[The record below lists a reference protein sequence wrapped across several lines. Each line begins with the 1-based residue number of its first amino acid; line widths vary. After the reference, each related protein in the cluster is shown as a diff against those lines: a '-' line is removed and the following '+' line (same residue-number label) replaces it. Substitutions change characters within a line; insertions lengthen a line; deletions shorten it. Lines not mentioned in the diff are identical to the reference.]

1 MSFILS
7 DCKYDFSSDN
17 INIICLVYDCSGSMN
32 RHTHAI
38 IQANNDFYMDFS
50 KFEEKGSVAICK
62 VMFNDSI
69 IHTSF
74 NDVKHFSTDYYAEC
88 GTALYTAIVEA
99 SDNTIKYYNEIVKR
113 LNVRPRITLFV
124 LSDGRD
130 NSSDCSVNDAK
141 KAITR
146 LNSLDA
152 TTVFV
157 AFNEAIRYK
166 DGEQLGFTCTRDI
179 TSARELISCLGN
191 ELSKSCQEQSKSA
204 YSLKSAFFSKA
215 KQNDEEDSVEEI
227 PITDDDFFGNL

>member
-1 MSFILS
+1 MSFILR

-17 INIICLVYDCSGSMN
+17 INIICLVYDYSGSMES
-32 RHTHAI
+32 HVYAI
-38 IQANNDFYMDFS
+38 KQANEDFFKDFS
-50 KFEEKGSVAICK
+50 KFDEKGSVAICK
-62 VMFNDSI
+62 VAFNSRI
-69 IHTSF
+69 LHSSF
-74 NDVKHFSTDYYAEC
+74 SDVKYFDKDYYASG
-88 GTALYTAIVEA
+88 GTALYSAIVEA
-99 SDNTIKYYNEIVKR
+99 AENTTSYYNEIVKR

-130 NSSDCSVNDAK
+130 NCSDVSFETAK
-141 KAITR
+141 NAITE

-157 AFNEAIRYK
+157 AFDEAIHSK
-166 DGEQLGFTCTRDI
+166 DGEKLGFTCTRDI
-179 TSARELISCLGN
+179 TTARELISCLGT

-215 KQNDEEDSVEEI
+215 KKNVEEDSVEEI